1 MKFLIQPLTLSFL
14 SSTAGVACLAF
25 TDFEFNERFFFRP
38 LMVVMV
44 MTYIIGAFF
53 LPILL
58 TKLDFDFLKVGH
70 KGEAAEDGLADESF
84 KDDKLE
90 DDLEEA

>member
-58 TKLDFDFLKVGH
+58 TKLDFDFLRLV
-70 KGEAAEDGLADESF
+70 LVSCV
-84 KDDKLE
+84 
-90 DDLEEA
+90 DLPLLHWIAQPCFALIGVAWDC